1 MASLNRIILIGR
13 LTDSPE
19 ARVTVDGVPV
29 AKFRLAVN
37 RPATEGMNTGTDFID
52 IVAWQKVAESC
63 GKLLSKGQMA
73 LVDGRIQNRTYEDQ
87 SGQRKWVVEVVA
99 RNVLPLEK
107 AHVKDG
113 GAMFSSE
120 EVVDDSELA
129 GDLPF

>member
-1 MASLNRIILIGR
+1 MASLNRIILVGR
-13 LTDSPE
+13 LTESPE
-19 ARVTVDGVPV
+19 EKVTVDGIPV

-37 RPATEGMNTGTDFID
+37 RPEKEGMNSGTDFID
-52 IVAWQKVAESC
+52 IVAWRNVAEAC
-63 GKLLSKGQMA
+63 GKMLTKGQMA
-73 LVDGRIQNRTYEDQ
+73 LVDGRIQNRSFEDQ

-99 RNVLPLEK
+99 RNILPLEK
-107 AHVKDG
+107 AQVKDG